1 MVVVGYARVSSLE
14 QADNTDALKQQ
25 INRLKDAGATQ
36 IVQDVESGRK
46 DDRVNLAALMERVQ
60 RGVVSEIIITR
71 LDRISRSLPHMRKI
85 LDILKEN
92 GVNLRALDDAIEW
105 HSAGGKFHIN
115 MLGSLAEMESDRLSE
130 RISHGKA
137 YFRKQGKVSHPP
149 LGYFKK
155 DEYTLELDKKPF
167 ICLIENK
174 EEVSKYKIARHLI
187 QTYIEARA
195 LTKTIRFINKY
206 YGFRIFNTS
215 SLRRWLLSPTI
226 EGSIVYYPKSPNP
239 TILPN
244 RHKPI
249 ITIEEKA
256 EVEAILKHN
265 HNVRGF
271 GSRQAVYPLS
281 GLVKCSNCG
290 RGCVIANGGSTYK
303 LIDGVNTRILIKY
316 YRCNRARD
324 NACDNKNHVK
334 ADLIEEKVIE
344 ELIKRAETLAN
355 NAASDSESAK
365 TVNSREIEELE
376 TQLKQLE
383 LIPGNNSAII
393 QAKKDIKLQINKLK
407 TNTFRRSKVKEA
419 DLKILTEV
427 FSNPEFFESL
437 STEEKRRVY
446 HKLVDKIIV
455 DSDKSIEVMLAL

>member
-1 MVVVGYARVSSLE
+1 M
-14 QADNTDALKQQ
+14 
-25 INRLKDAGATQ
+25 
-36 IVQDVESGRK
+36 
-46 DDRVNLAALMERVQ
+46 
-60 RGVVSEIIITR
+60 
-71 LDRISRSLPHMRKI
+71 
-85 LDILKEN
+85 
-92 GVNLRALDDAIEW
+92 
-105 HSAGGKFHIN
+105 
-115 MLGSLAEMESDRLSE
+115 
-130 RISHGKA
+130 
-137 YFRKQGKVSHPP
+137 
-149 LGYFKK
+149 
-155 DEYTLELDKKPF
+155 
-167 ICLIENK
+167 
-174 EEVSKYKIARHLI
+174 
-187 QTYIEARA
+187 
-195 LTKTIRFINKY
+195 
-206 YGFRIFNTS
+206 
-215 SLRRWLLSPTI
+215 SPTI

-271 GSRQAVYPLS
+271 GSRGARQGVYPLS
-281 GLVKCSNCG
+281 GLVKCSTCG

-365 TVNSREIEELE
+365 NVNSREIEELE
-376 TQLKQLE
+376 SQLKQLE
-383 LIPGNNSAII
+383 SIPGNNSAIV

-446 HKLVDKIIV
+446 HKLVDKIV
-455 DSDKSIEVMLAL
+455 VYSDKSIEVILAL